1 MPSVTVGERILVHLS
16 GFLRHAD
23 AYECPVEM
31 TQDGIAAALALSRA
45 HVALE
50 LKRLK
55 STGKVGERMAHV
67 TNARSRR
74 KVYELTP
81 AGQEVSRRMRDHART
96 RTLELS
102 GPDGRRVVPGA
113 EAIEALRRAG
123 LREAEAVQRVLAAE
137 VVELPRPAPQPRAA
151 VPSHPFFGRTEQVRI
166 LTEWLASDSNAVA
179 VVIGVAGIGK
189 SALVAH
195 VVPQAGRPTLI
206 RRLYAHDD
214 AHGLL
219 SSFADFLARQG
230 RRRLKAAITRPAY
243 DPAEAIAVLREDL
256 AGFALVLDDLH
267 ACPPADAILRALVE
281 RLPDAKIVVASR
293 TQPTFFERPDLIQGR
308 VLEVRLH
315 GLDEGSAGAL
325 LAARG
330 AALAPGETR
339 QVIAA
344 TGGHPLAL
352 EMFATSGLDAGA
364 VETERYVL
372 ETVLEGLDDEAENLL
387 RTFAVFRRPARSP
400 EVFGA
405 TVSQLRRLGRRALL
419 DHRDEGYL
427 VHDLVKEFFLRR
439 MPETQKRAAHAH
451 AAAYWADRG
460 DGLEETHH
468 RIEAGDLD
476 GAASRLIEI
485 GPGFAE
491 SARAGDLEAALLR
504 VPRDPRLEE
513 LLAEAEMFL
522 GKFTEAR
529 AVLERIVAAGAPSER
544 LRAHIRLGRIAN
556 RLGSY
561 ADSRTMLGEA
571 VQEAEALS
579 DLTAEGEALRALG
592 AVERRLGDMSAAIGH
607 LERAATILEDG
618 SREKIRA
625 LVDLGAALIA
635 QGDYPRAKAR
645 LTEAASMSRHRTRD
659 DAAIQINLGIVL
671 SREGDPDQ
679 AAVAF
684 ERSAEIALGAGDV
697 RFASIALANAVEN
710 FLRLEAVEA
719 AATSAERALRLA
731 QTIGDPV
738 AVSTAQANLG
748 LVFAKRGDWAK
759 AEQNLLGSVELIARL
774 DNPYSLA
781 SRYQDLAQLYEAQ
794 GRGADAAPWRAR
806 ADDLFARLHAG
817 SPTQSSPGGSRTNSR
832 PND

>member
-1 MPSVTVGERILVHLS
+1 MTVGERILVHLS

-31 TQDGIAAALALSRA
+31 TQDGIAAALSLSRA

-55 STGKVGERMAHV
+55 STGKVDERMAHV

-81 AGQEVSRRMRDHART
+81 AGQEISRRMRDHART

-102 GPDGRRVVPGA
+102 GPDGRRTVLGA

-123 LREAEAVQRVLAAE
+123 LRESEAVQRVLAAE
-137 VVELPRPAPQPRAA
+137 VVEIPRPAPKPGAA
-151 VPSHPFFGRTEQVRI
+151 LPSHPFFGRTEQGRI
-166 LTEWLASDSNAVA
+166 LREWLASDSKAVA
-179 VVIGVAGIGK
+179 VLVGVAGIGK
-189 SALVAH
+189 SALVSH
-195 VVPQAGRPTLI
+195 VLREDRRPTLL
-206 RRLYAHDD
+206 RRVYAHDD

-243 DPAEAIAVLREDL
+243 DPVEAIAVLREDL
-256 AGFALVLDDLH
+256 SGCVLALDDLH
-267 ACPPADAILRALVE
+267 ACPSADGLLRTLIE
-281 RLPDAKIVVASR
+281 RLPEAKILVASR
-293 TQPTFFERPDLIQGR
+293 TQPTFFERPDLVGGR
-308 VLEVRLH
+308 VIEVRLD
-315 GLDEGSAGAL
+315 GLDEASAAAL
-325 LAARG
+325 LESRG
-330 AALAPGETR
+330 ASLAPEEVHR
-339 QVIAA
+339 VIAA
-344 TGGHPLAL
+344 TRGHPLAL

-372 ETVLEGLDDEAENLL
+372 ETVLEGLDDDAEDLL
-387 RTFAVFRRPARSP
+387 RTFAVLRRPARSP
-400 EVFGA
+400 EIFGA
-405 TVSQLRRLGRRALL
+405 TVSQLRRLVRRALL
-419 DHRDEGYL
+419 NHREEGYL

-439 MPETQKRAAHAH
+439 MPEARKRTAHAR

-460 DGLEETHH
+460 DGLEEAHH
-468 RIEAGDLD
+468 RIEAEDVD
-476 GAASRLIEI
+476 AAAARLIEI
-485 GPGFAE
+485 GPAFAE

-504 VPRDPRLEE
+504 VPRDARLEG
-513 LLAEAEMFL
+513 LLAETEMFL
-522 GKFTEAR
+522 GKFAEAR
-529 AVLERIVAAGAPSER
+529 AVLGRVIATGAPSER
-544 LRAHIRLGRIAN
+544 LRARIRLGRIAN

-561 ADSRTMLGEA
+561 AESRTMLTEA
-571 VQEAEALS
+571 VREATALS
-579 DLTAEGEALRALG
+579 DRNAEGEALRALG
-592 AVERRLGDMSAAIGH
+592 AVERRLGDLDAATEH
-607 LERAATILEDG
+607 LERAATVLDEG

-625 LVDLGAALIA
+625 LTDLGAALIA
-635 QGDYPRAKAR
+635 RGDYPQAKAR
-645 LTEAASMSRHRTRD
+645 LSEAASMSHHGTRD

-671 SREGDPDQ
+671 SREGDPHR

-697 RFASIALANAVEN
+697 RFASIALSNAVEN
-710 FLRLEAVEA
+710 FLRLEAIEA
-719 AATSAERALRLA
+719 AATSADRALRLA

-748 LVFAKRGDWAK
+748 LVFAKRGEWTK
-759 AEQNLLGSVELIARL
+759 AEQHLLESVETIARL

-781 SRYQDLAQLYEAQ
+781 SRYKDLAQLYEAQ

-806 ADDLFARLHAG
+806 AEDLFARLQGG
-817 SPTQSSPGGSRTNSR
+817 SPAQSPQS
-832 PND
+832 